1 MSRTM
6 NTNLRGGFHVIF
18 LRCLCFTWWCVFLA
32 VSRSAGGTQLPAL
45 TIRFMNPQYNCIGS
59 TYCVDVA
66 LQSNTPQVRLFGAN
80 IRFFYDT
87 AVLDFLAFGDFEA
100 GYAAPNTP
108 TVITGSPD
116 SGPAMFGF
124 TGPAAYINGP
134 LQLMNTQAPPLY
146 IATDGW
152 TRLFRVYFTVEQ
164 AGEKDAA
171 AFYPALVFDLKAIP
185 SEGGFL
191 GSNGLVMTV
200 LSSPSKD
207 SAPANERVV
216 QFNWQYAELSAPPY
230 GSPVNLT
237 GADCGGVFPV
247 PHPADV
253 NADYYLPLP
262 EAIAYLAGW
271 QQGGNPLGHAIRAA
285 YLWQN
290 GEHYAYD
297 PENTA
302 PSCWVLF

>member
-1 MSRTM
+1 
-6 NTNLRGGFHVIF
+6 
-18 LRCLCFTWWCVFLA
+18 
-32 VSRSAGGTQLPAL
+32 
-45 TIRFMNPQYNCIGS
+45 MNPQYNCIGS

-87 AVLDFLAFGDFEA
+87 AVLDFLAFGDFEG
-100 GYAAPNTP
+100 GYAAPNAPMAT
-108 TVITGSPD
+108 TGTPD
-116 SGPAMFGF
+116 SGPTMFGF

-134 LQLMNTQAPPLY
+134 VQLMNTQAPPLH

-152 TRLFRVYFTVEQ
+152 TRLFQVYFTAKQ
-164 AGEKDAA
+164 AALNEGS
-171 AFYPALVFDLKAIP
+171 FFPALILDLKAAP

-191 GSNGLVMTV
+191 GSNGIVMTV
-200 LSSPSKD
+200 LSLPSGD
-207 SAPANERVV
+207 SAPAEEQVV
-216 QFNWQYAELSAPPY
+216 QFNWLYSEVSGLPY
-230 GSPVNLT
+230 GIPANVT

-262 EAIAYLAGW
+262 EAIVYLAGW